1 MFGYIRVN
9 ASELRVRE
17 YECYR
22 GLYCGLCKH
31 MGKCTGQCSRL
42 SLSYDFVF
50 LAAVRMALGGER
62 VTLKKKRCMIHPLR
76 RRSCAV
82 NSDALA
88 YCAHASALLTY
99 HKLQD
104 DRADEKGGKRLRA
117 ILSKPLFHRAYRR
130 AKRKYPKLDQLIREE
145 LFKLSQIEQSTGDI
159 PSADE
164 PAACFGRLM
173 AAVCS
178 EGLEDKSARIAAS
191 LGQAIGHWIY
201 LADALDDYAE
211 DCRRDRYNPFRRL
224 YTDGMTDADRR
235 GLQTALTLIL
245 ERAEQAYLLIPPH
258 PQAEINE
265 ILANIF
271 YLGMPTAAN
280 EIAEGRPKKE
290 RYQSK

>member
-9 ASELRVRE
+9 AAELRVRE

-50 LAAVRMALGGER
+50 LAAVRMALKGER
-62 VTLKKKRCMIHPLR
+62 VTLQKKRCIVHPLH

-82 NSDALA
+82 KSDTLA

-104 DRADEKGGKRLRA
+104 DREDERGGKRLRA

-130 AKRKYPKLDQLIREE
+130 AKKKYPILDQTIKKE
-145 LFKLSQIEQSTGDI
+145 LSALSQIEKSPNAV

-164 PAACFGRLM
+164 PASCFGRLM

-178 EGLEDKSARIAAS
+178 EGLENQNARIAAS

-201 LADALDDYAE
+201 LADALDDYTE
-211 DCRRDRYNPFRRL
+211 DCRRDRYNPFRAL
-224 YTDGMTDADRR
+224 YPDGMTDSDRR

-258 PQAEINE
+258 PQSEINE

-280 EIAEGRPKKE
+280 EIAQGKPKKE

>member
-1 MFGYIRVN
+1 
-9 ASELRVRE
+9 
-17 YECYR
+17 
-22 GLYCGLCKH
+22 
-31 MGKCTGQCSRL
+31 MGKCTGHCSRL

-50 LAAVRMALGGER
+50 LAAVRMALKGER
-62 VTLKKKRCMIHPLR
+62 VTLQKKRCIVHPLH

-82 NSDALA
+82 KSDTLA

-104 DRADEKGGKRLRA
+104 DREDERGGKRLRA

-130 AKRKYPKLDQLIREE
+130 ARKKYPSLDRTIKEE
-145 LFKLSQIEQSTGDI
+145 LSKLSQIEQGTVDI

-164 PAACFGRLM
+164 PASCFGRLM

-191 LGQAIGHWIY
+191 LGQAVGHWIY

-211 DCRRDRYNPFRRL
+211 DCRRERYNPFRAL
-224 YTDGMTDADRR
+224 YPDGMTDSDRR

-258 PQAEINE
+258 PQSEINE

-280 EIAEGRPKKE
+280 EIAQGKPKKE